1 MLVQLVLRPRRVAAL
16 LAHVQLVAPLLVGVG
31 LRDAVDFLHV
41 GLQGAALREGLLAQ
55 RALVGPHSC
64 DGGRA
69 RERQGVFPTWFIC
82 SARVEAW
89 TCQPVALP
97 TCVRAHVPLEVK
109 RVVEAFAAE
118 GARVPLGLVV
128 ALDVSV

>member
-1 MLVQLVLRPRRVAAL
+1 MVLVQLVLRSRRVAAL

-41 GLQGAALREGLLAQ
+41 GLEGAALREGLLAQ
-55 RALVGPHSC
+55 RALVGPHS
-64 DGGRA
+64 
-69 RERQGVFPTWFIC
+69 
-82 SARVEAW
+82 
-89 TCQPVALP
+89 
-97 TCVRAHVPLEVK
+97 CVRAHVPLEVK

-128 ALDVSV
+128 TLDVSV